1 MLWYL
6 KQSSLRWLVLLG
18 QNFQISIFDC
28 YSVVLEQCHLAS
40 RWCLH
45 LYHRNQWKLNT
56 LSDLSKRKISHQK
69 LPPKAWLRKFIQK
82 SCSVG
87 TALLLVI
94 LDQLV
99 EAQQDAQPAT
109 TVIRLQVKA
118 DLVHNSCPSNRV
130 VMLDHV
136 VNTSCELH
144 SIKVRRKDYK
154 WKWSFIPPTMCT
166 CTAVLP
172 EAFWGLDD
180 GLHYVVSNELPVL
193 FWDVTGR
200 PFSAC
205 IISFTPVLCHHVL
218 QVDHTWTT
226 TTRGQR

>member
-154 WKWSFIPPTMCT
+154 WKWSFIPAPCVHVPLCYLRRSGDWMMASTMWSRMNCLSSSGMLLVGPS
-166 CTAVLP
+166 VLALSP
-172 EAFWGLDD
+172 SLQCC
-180 GLHYVVSNELPVL
+180 
-193 FWDVTGR
+193 VTMFFR
-200 PFSAC
+200 
-205 IISFTPVLCHHVL
+205 
-218 QVDHTWTT
+218 
-226 TTRGQR
+226 